1 MIKIRVVPKI
11 PRLLNKRKNITTNIH
26 AASNNRS
33 ANIMYSKNSI
43 VLLNHLLF
51 IQKELPHIFLMYRI
65 LASHQFPDQA
75 FQFHDFY
82 RMDFENERQESYE

>member
-26 AASNNRS
+26 TAQNNRS
-33 ANIMYSKNSI
+33 ANIIYNKNSRA
-43 VLLNHLLF
+43 VSNCLLF

-65 LASHQFPDQA
+65 LTSHQFPYPV
-75 FQFHDFY
+75 FQFHNFY
-82 RMDFENERQESYE
+82 RMDFGNERQESYE